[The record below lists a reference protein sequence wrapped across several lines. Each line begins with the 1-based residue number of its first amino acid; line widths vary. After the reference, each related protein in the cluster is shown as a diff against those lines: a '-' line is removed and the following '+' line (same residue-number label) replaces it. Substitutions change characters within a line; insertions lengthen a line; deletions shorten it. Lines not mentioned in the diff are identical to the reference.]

1 VIRPAHSSDMG
12 SFYDSVC
19 ARCYALCSRV
29 LLPDLRNSQYVYRDA
44 LRRLLGSG
52 AGTWLD
58 LGCGHDF
65 LPPWFEAAER
75 HLDTTGWTVVGL
87 DPDLS
92 ALRRHGGLRHK
103 VRASAERIPL
113 ADGSIS
119 LISANM
125 MVEHVEHP
133 AALFEELGRVL
144 APGGRVVVHTP
155 NVAGYTTRLTK
166 AIPESLLRPLARVLL
181 NRAAEDVYPTYYR
194 ANTEPAIAEAA
205 RSAGLRMTGCAYV
218 DSSPQFYRVPP
229 LMAAEVALMRVAR
242 RDRFATLRPCL
253 VATFEKPDHAS

>member
-1 VIRPAHSSDMG
+1 MGGGARRPGIRLRPLLDRSWHAAVQGTVGRHRPPVDDGVRAAGRCDAAESGDDEFENAAGDQGVEAVARRHQHRARTACDVASGVILPAHSSDMG

-144 APGGRVVVHTP
+144 APGGR
-155 NVAGYTTRLTK
+155 
-166 AIPESLLRPLARVLL
+166 
-181 NRAAEDVYPTYYR
+181 
-194 ANTEPAIAEAA
+194 
-205 RSAGLRMTGCAYV
+205 
-218 DSSPQFYRVPP
+218 
-229 LMAAEVALMRVAR
+229 
-242 RDRFATLRPCL
+242 
-253 VATFEKPDHAS
+253 